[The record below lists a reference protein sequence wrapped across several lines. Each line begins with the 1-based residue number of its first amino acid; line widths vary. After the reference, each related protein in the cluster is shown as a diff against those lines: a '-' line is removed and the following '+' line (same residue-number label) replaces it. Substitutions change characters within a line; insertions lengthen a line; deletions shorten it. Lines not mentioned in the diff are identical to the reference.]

1 MNFLFYPSLT
11 NPVKEQEINQGRKRI
26 DLSYNNAQESKADSN
41 EFKSIEVIYKV
52 VSENDLKNKEE
63 TISFI

>member
-1 MNFLFYPSLT
+1 MHILAY
-11 NPVKEQEINQGRKRI
+11 
-26 DLSYNNAQESKADSN
+26 QESKADSN

-52 VSENDLKNKEE
+52 VSENDLNNKEE